1 MKRCIGIILLI
12 CAMAL
17 VAANYTTTTQAPIP
31 LDGMSG
37 AAIVVDHQE
46 SFLHQGKMFHA
57 HYESD
62 PTDSNL
68 IGEETA
74 ISFITPAAAS
84 GRVHLII
91 DVRAD
96 EESVWELREDPTI
109 TLNNE
114 TPLLA
119 FNRFRDSTNTSG
131 MIDTGTAPGTTGRVS
146 RHNVAEAAAAD
157 LSGGT
162 ILEHET
168 IAIAGGP
175 PFGGVGN
182 AEERG
187 EREWI
192 LMAET
197 EYVIILTCSSNNN
210 TTHEISLTWYEHT
223 TLVY

>member
-1 MKRCIGIILLI
+1 MKRFAVIVAIALCLPLL
-12 CAMAL
+12 
-17 VAANYTTTTQAPIP
+17 AATTMQSPIP

-74 ISFITPAAAS
+74 IGFTTPAAAS
-84 GRVHLII
+84 GRVHMII

-96 EESVWELREDPTI
+96 EESVWELREDPAI
-109 TLNNE
+109 VLGSGNELN
-114 TPLLA
+114 PL
-119 FNRFRDSTNTSG
+119 NRFRDSANRSALIGNNATLPVNAYTTYDVGEANTAG
-131 MIDTGTAPGTTGRVS
+131 LA
-146 RHNVAEAAAAD
+146 
-157 LSGGT
+157 GGE

-182 AEERG
+182 AEARG

-192 LMAET
+192 LMADT

-210 TTHEISLTWYEHT
+210 TTHEISLTWYEHA